1 MPKEKRFPLS
11 SAIKTIALIITFVTL
26 TPLRAHAAET
36 PPNFTLDQINEW
48 RARDMKFRAHY
59 HRWAAAICDEWPAIN
74 LSHTIAVRD
83 FYTSRPEYREIVA
96 LGNQTLPFI
105 AYEMNSSCS
114 YYGRYLG
121 QAVLAITGWKES
133 EFGTFASL
141 PELNVM
147 LTKRLI
153 SEKLIPAEAEP
164 PSDKTK

>member
-1 MPKEKRFPLS
+1 
-11 SAIKTIALIITFVTL
+11 
-26 TPLRAHAAET
+26 
-36 PPNFTLDQINEW
+36 
-48 RARDMKFRAHY
+48 MKFRAHY

-121 QAVLAITGWKES
+121 QAVGAITGWKES
-133 EFGTFASL
+133 KFGTFASL